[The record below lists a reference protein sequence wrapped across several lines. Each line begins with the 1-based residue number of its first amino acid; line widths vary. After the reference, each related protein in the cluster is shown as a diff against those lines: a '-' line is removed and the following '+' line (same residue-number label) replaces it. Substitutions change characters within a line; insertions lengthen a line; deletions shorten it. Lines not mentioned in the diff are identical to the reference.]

1 MKTTNKNEFVPISRS
16 LTKELTEIV
25 NETIDSNISQ
35 KKTFTSADLWH
46 IQRQKK
52 VSQRRQAFN

>member
-1 MKTTNKNEFVPISRS
+1 MKTTNKNEFAPISRS
-16 LTKELTEIV
+16 LTKELTEIE
-25 NETIDSNISQ
+25 NETLDCNVNQ

-52 VSQRRQAFN
+52 NLQRRPSFN

>member
-16 LTKELTEIV
+16 LAMELTEIV
-25 NETIDSNISQ
+25 NETIDENINQ
-35 KKTFTSADLWH
+35 KKTFTSADLWN

-52 VSQRRQAFN
+52 NLQRRQIFN

>member
-16 LTKELTEIV
+16 LAKELTEIV
-25 NETIDSNISQ
+25 NETIDEDINQ
-35 KKTFTSADLWH
+35 KKTFTSADLWN

-52 VSQRRQAFN
+52 VSQRRQIFN